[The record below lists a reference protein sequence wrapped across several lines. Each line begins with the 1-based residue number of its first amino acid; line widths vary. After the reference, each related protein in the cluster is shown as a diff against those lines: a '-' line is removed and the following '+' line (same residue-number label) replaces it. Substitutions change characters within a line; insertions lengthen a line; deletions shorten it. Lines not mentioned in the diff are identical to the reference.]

1 MKTNKIFSK
10 AGLAAFPLCLLSAT
24 ISSSVLA
31 QTETESALNQPIAQ
45 DIERVIVRGRLQ
57 TAAES
62 IVVER
67 LEADKVVD
75 ILGIDQIARVGDS
88 NIADALRRVPGLT
101 LVDGKFIYI
110 RGLGERYQNV
120 TLNGAAVPSPDLTRN
135 VIPLDIFP
143 TSIVE
148 SIEVQKGYS
157 ADKSAVFGGGAID
170 IRTTSIP
177 DSFVAYVGASGGF
190 NSASSNY
197 LDYPGGHDFGDEDGS
212 RAFPSIVSSTLGSTF
227 INDGDLDISPQAIQ
241 ATANRNGSPITFEQ
255 AESINRELALGFNR
269 DLDITEKDSAVQDF
283 GFEAGIG
290 DTFDLGG
297 EFTLGGLLTLNYG
310 ESIRTQERIS
320 RRLEE
325 PNQEFTETTKST
337 QNSSA
342 TVTAGVALKWGYD
355 HSIESKNF
363 FIRNTDDET
372 FLSNEYNDTSGFST
386 GRGFR
391 TYEGIFEQR
400 ELEIYQMSGRH
411 ILGEDTRNL
420 LGLGSS
426 FLDDLEF
433 TWFYSDSNATTEIPN
448 AFSAVATFSR
458 DVDTNE
464 FSDVNLSLGGIVS
477 NGLQFDNLD
486 LDDQLESSGFEVKL
500 PLFAGDWAFELKG
513 GARID
518 KRGRI
523 SDQITMTIDGS
534 SVVNADVTDSI
545 STRFSD
551 EAISNA
557 DNGFELALETSEFSP
572 SLAATKVEAVFGQLN
587 IDWNDQLTVV
597 LGSRFEDYRQ
607 VSAIFN
613 PLAVTSPILPNLDTS
628 TFAEGEFPEGIFQDD
643 GIYPSA
649 SAVYKIY
656 DFWAETF
663 KLNLMWSENVIRPDM
678 REIVDTSFRDPVTDF
693 IISGNSSVRPSD
705 ITNIDLRAEWFFE
718 SGNNFTL
725 SLFHKDIEN
734 PIELFSQT
742 ATGSELRA
750 EILNATSAEISGVEV
765 EWMTNLEFLGDI
777 GSLFFV
783 QGNITS
789 LFSNEIDATG
799 IESDVTNAVRP
810 LTQASDFVANVIV
823 GFDSEDGKHSAGLAF
838 NTFSERLFVSGVTGN
853 EDSYEQP
860 FDSLDFTYT
869 YYILEDLSVKFKA
882 KNLLDGNNEITQE
895 DNDGAEV
902 TRFEQEVGQ
911 SYSLSVSYKF

>member
-10 AGLAAFPLCLLSAT
+10 LGLAAFPLCLLSAT

-31 QTETESALNQPIAQ
+31 QTETDSALAQNIGQ

-57 TAAES
+57 SAAES

-67 LEADKVVD
+67 LESDKVVD
-75 ILGIDQIARVGDS
+75 ILGIEQISRVGDS

-170 IRTTSIP
+170 IRTSSIP
-177 DSFVAYVGASGGF
+177 DSFVAYIGASGGI
-190 NSASSNY
+190 NSESSSY
-197 LDYPGGHDFGDEDGS
+197 LDYPGGSDFGDEDGS
-212 RAFPSIVSSTLGSTF
+212 RTFPSIVSSTLGSTF
-227 INDGDLDISPQAIQ
+227 IDDGDLDINPSAIQ
-241 ATANRNGSPITFEQ
+241 ATANRNGSSITFEQ
-255 AESINRELALGFNR
+255 AEAINRELALSFNR
-269 DLDITEKDSAVQDF
+269 DLDITEKDSSIQDF
-283 GFEAGIG
+283 GIETGIG

-297 EFTLGGLLTLNYG
+297 EFTIGGLLTLNYD

-320 RRLEE
+320 RKLEE
-325 PNQEFTETTKST
+325 PEEEFTETTKST
-337 QNSSA
+337 QNSSL

-355 HSIESKNF
+355 HTIESKNF

-372 FLSNEYNDTSGFST
+372 FVSNEYNDTSGFSS
-386 GRGFR
+386 GGGFR
-391 TYEGIFEQR
+391 NYEGIFEQR
-400 ELEIYQMSGRH
+400 ELEINQLSGRH
-411 ILGEDTRNL
+411 ILGDDTRNL

-426 FLDDLEF
+426 FLDDLEV

-448 AFSAVATFSR
+448 AFTAVATFSR
-458 DVDTNE
+458 DTVTNE
-464 FSDVNLSLGGIVS
+464 FSDVNISLGGIVS

-486 LDDQLESSGFEVKL
+486 LDDKLESSGFEVKL
-500 PLFAGDWAFELKG
+500 PLFSGDWAFELSG

-523 SDQITMTIDGS
+523 SDQLTLTIDGNAI
-534 SVVNADVTDSI
+534 VNSDVTDSI

-572 SLAATKVEAVFGQLN
+572 TLAATKVEAVFGQVN
-587 IDWNDQLTVV
+587 IDWNDQLTMV

-613 PLAVTSPILPNLDTS
+613 PLAITSPILPNLDTTS
-628 TFAEGEFPEGIFQDD
+628 FADGEFPDGVFQDD

-649 SAVYKIY
+649 SVVYKMY

-693 IISGNSSVRPSD
+693 IISGNSSVIPSD
-705 ITNIDLRAEWFFE
+705 ITNVDLRAEWFFE
-718 SGNNFTL
+718 SGNNFTV
-725 SLFHKDIEN
+725 SLFYKDIEN

-750 EILNATSAEISGVEV
+750 EILNAATAEISGLEV
-765 EWMTNLEFLGDI
+765 EWMVNLEFLGDI
-777 GSLFFV
+777 GSQFFV
-783 QGNITS
+783 QGNITN
-789 LFSNEIDATG
+789 LFSNEIDASG
-799 IESDVTNAVRP
+799 VESDVTNAVRP
-810 LTQASDFVANVIV
+810 MTQASDLIANIIV

-838 NTFSERLFVSGVTGN
+838 NTFSERLYVSGESGN
-853 EDSYEQP
+853 ADSYEQP

-869 YYILEDLSVKFKA
+869 YHILEDLSVKFKA

-895 DNDGAEV
+895 DNNGVDV

-911 SYSLSVSYKF
+911 SYSVSASYKF

>member
-1 MKTNKIFSK
+1 MKINKTFSK
-10 AGLAAFPLCLLSAT
+10 AGLAAFPLCLLST
-24 ISSSVLA
+24 IISTTVS
-31 QTETESALNQPIAQ
+31 AQ
-45 DIERVIVRGRLQ
+45 DQLGAEINQQIGQEIERVLVRGRLQ

-62 IVVER
+62 IVTER
-67 LEADKVVD
+67 IESDKVVD
-75 ILGIDQIARVGDS
+75 ILGIEQISRAGDS

-143 TSIVE
+143 TAIVAD
-148 SIEVQKGYS
+148 IAVQKGYT

-170 IRTTSIP
+170 IRTTAIP
-177 DSFVAYVGASGGF
+177 DSFMAYVGASGGI
-190 NSASSNY
+190 NSLSDSY
-197 LDYPGGHDFGDEDGS
+197 LDYPGSNDFGKEDGT

-227 INDGDLDISPQAIQ
+227 INDGDLDISPSAIQ
-241 ATANRNGSPITFEQ
+241 DTANRNGSAITFEQ
-255 AESINRELALGFNR
+255 AEALNRELALGFNR
-269 DLDITEKDSAVQDF
+269 DLDISEKDSSVQDM
-283 GFEAGIG
+283 GFEVGIG
-290 DTFDLGG
+290 DTYDIGG
-297 EFTLGGLLTLNYG
+297 EFTLGGLVTLNYD
-310 ESIRTQERIS
+310 ESIRTQDRIS

-325 PNQEFTETTKST
+325 PEEEFTETTKST
-337 QNSSA
+337 QNTSV
-342 TVTAGVALKWGYD
+342 TVTAAVALKWGYD

-372 FLSNEYNDTSGFST
+372 FVSNEYNDTSGFSS
-386 GRGFR
+386 GGGFR
-391 TYEGIFEQR
+391 NYEGIFEQR
-400 ELEIYQMSGRH
+400 ELEINQFSGRH
-411 ILGEDTRNL
+411 ILGEDTRDL
-420 LGLGSS
+420 IGLDST
-426 FLDDLEF
+426 FLDDLEL

-448 AFSAVATFSR
+448 AFTSVATFSR
-458 DVDTNE
+458 DTTTNE
-464 FSDVNLSLGGIVS
+464 FSNVNISLGGIVS

-486 LDDQLESSGFEVKL
+486 LDDQLESSGFEMKL
-500 PLFAGDWAFELKG
+500 PLYAGDWAFELSG
-513 GARID
+513 GTRID

-523 SDQITMTIDGS
+523 SDQLTLTIDGS
-534 SVVNADVTDSI
+534 SIVNSLVTDSI

-557 DNGFELALETSEFSP
+557 DNGFELALESSEFSP
-572 SLAATKVEAVFGQLN
+572 SLAATKVEAVFGQIN
-587 IDWNDQLTVV
+587 IDWNDELTVV

-613 PLAVTSPILPNLDTS
+613 PLAVSSPILPNLDSNSFT
-628 TFAEGEFPEGIFQDD
+628 EGELPEGIFQDD

-693 IISGNSSVRPSD
+693 IISGNSSVTPSD

-718 SGNNFTL
+718 SGNNFTV

-742 ATGSELRA
+742 ATGNELRA
-750 EILNATSAEISGVEV
+750 EVLNAGTAEISGLEV
-765 EWMTNLEFLGDI
+765 EWMVNLEFLGDI

-789 LFSNEIDATG
+789 LFNNEIDATG
-799 IESDVTNAVRP
+799 VESDVTNAVRP
-810 LTQASDFVANVIV
+810 LTQASDFVANIIV
-823 GFDSEDGKHSAGLAF
+823 GFDSDDGKHSAGLAF
-838 NTFSERLFVSGVTGN
+838 NTFSERLYVSGASGFA
-853 EDSYEQP
+853 DSYEQP
-860 FDSLDFTYT
+860 FDSLDFNYT
-869 YYILEDLSVKFKA
+869 YYIQEDLSVKFKA
-882 KNLLDGNNEITQE
+882 KNLLDAKNEITQE
-895 DNDGAEV
+895 NNDGVDV

-911 SYSLSVSYKF
+911 GYSVSVSYKF